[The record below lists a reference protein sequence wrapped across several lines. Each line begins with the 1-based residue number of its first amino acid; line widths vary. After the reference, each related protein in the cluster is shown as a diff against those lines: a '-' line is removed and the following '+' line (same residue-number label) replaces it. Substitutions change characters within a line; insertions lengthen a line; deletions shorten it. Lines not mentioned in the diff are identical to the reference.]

1 MRRVGFSWVL
11 VLFGW
16 VLAKT
21 SVVVGLDADPPNLD
35 PVFSSALVD
44 RQVLNQVYDK
54 LVDLDENL
62 KIVPMLATS
71 WVVGDNGLT
80 YTFRLR
86 QGVKFHDGTE
96 FDAAAVK
103 FNLDRALTVEGSRRK
118 GELALVKEVQVV
130 DKYTVKVVLRD
141 TFAPFLYVLTDRAGM
156 MVSPVAVQ
164 RYGQDFA
171 NNPVGTGPF
180 RFVERRRQDR
190 IVLARN
196 GQYWRKGFPK
206 IDELVYRPYP
216 DDDVR
221 LANLVSGAATVITPL
236 APKDLDRVRSSPE
249 LALYAFPSLGFQGIW
264 LNVTRP
270 PFNNKALRQALAA
283 TIDRETIDRVVF
295 LGTATPANGPF
306 PPGSPGY
313 DPKIPVPKRDIGLA
327 RKKLQEAGFPNGF
340 SFTLLT
346 APGPVLTQLAQVYQ
360 AMAAEAGIRIQIQQV
375 EFGTLLDRTDR
386 KDYEAA
392 LLGWSG
398 RPDPDGNIY
407 DFMRCGGPLN
417 NAGYCNPK
425 VDALLNRARA
435 TRVLEVRRSLYS
447 EALKII
453 LEDVPYIYVYH
464 PQVLIGTSKRLAN
477 LPLIPDGILRFAGV
491 DLK

>member
-1 MRRVGFSWVL
+1 MKRRWAFAALAVL
-11 VLFGW
+11 GW
-16 VLAKT
+16 AVAKT
-21 SVVVGLDADPPNLD
+21 TVTVGLDADPPNLD

-44 RQVLNQVYDK
+44 RQVLNQIYDK
-54 LVDLDENL
+54 LVDIDKDL
-62 KIVPMLATS
+62 KVVPMLATS
-71 WVVGDNGLT
+71 WSVEGNGT
-80 YTFRLR
+80 VYVFKLR
-86 QGVKFHDGTE
+86 QGVKFHDGTD
-96 FDAAAVK
+96 FDAEAVK
-103 FNLDRALTVEGSRRK
+103 FNLERALTAEGSRRK
-118 GELALVKEVQVV
+118 GELAPVKEVQVV
-130 DKYTVKVVLRD
+130 DRYTVRVLLKEP
-141 TFAPFLYVLTDRAGM
+141 FSPFLYVLSDRAGM
-156 MVSPVAVQ
+156 MVSPAAAK
-164 RYGQDFA
+164 RYGQELA

-190 IVLARN
+190 IVLQKN
-196 GQYWRKGFPK
+196 EGYWRKGYPK
-206 IDELVYRPYP
+206 IDELVYRPFP

-221 LANLVSGAATVITPL
+221 VANLLSGAVTVITPV
-236 APKDLDRVRSSPE
+236 APKDLARVRSDGNLS
-249 LALYAFPSLGFQGIW
+249 LYAFPGLGFQGVW

-270 PFNNKALRQALAA
+270 PFNNKALRQAFAA
-283 TIDRETIDRVVF
+283 TIDREAIDRVVF
-295 LGTATPANGPF
+295 LGTATPASGPF
-306 PPGSPGY
+306 PPGSPAY
-313 DPKIPVPKRDIGLA
+313 DPTIPVPKRDIPLA
-327 RKKLQEAGFPNGF
+327 KRKLQEAGFPNGF

-346 APGPVLTQLAQVYQ
+346 APGPLLTQLAQVYQ

-435 TRVLEVRRSLYS
+435 TRVMEVRKSLYTD
-447 EALKII
+447 ALKII
-453 LEDVPYIYVYH
+453 GEDVPYVYVYH
-464 PQVLIGTSKRLAN
+464 PQVLIGASKRLVG

-491 DLK
+491 ELR

>member
-1 MRRVGFSWVL
+1 M
-11 VLFGW
+11 
-16 VLAKT
+16 
-21 SVVVGLDADPPNLD
+21 
-35 PVFSSALVD
+35 D

-54 LVDLDENL
+54 LLDIDTKLNV
-62 KIVPMLATS
+62 VPMLATS
-71 WVVGDNGLT
+71 WTVSGNGT
-80 YTFRLR
+80 IYTFKLR
-86 QGVKFHDGTE
+86 QGVKFHDGSD
-96 FDAAAVK
+96 FDADAVK
-103 FNLDRALTVEGSRRK
+103 FNLERALTAEGSRRK
-118 GELALVKEVQVV
+118 GELALVKEIQVL
-130 DKYTVKVVLRD
+130 DKYSVRVILREA
-141 TFAPFLYVLTDRAGM
+141 FAPFLYVLTDRAGM
-156 MVSPVAVQ
+156 MVSPAAVK
-164 RYGQDFA
+164 RLGADLA

-190 IVLARN
+190 IVLERN
-196 GQYWRKGFPK
+196 ENYWRRGYPK
-206 IDELVYRPYP
+206 VDELVYRPFP

-221 LANLVSGAATVITPL
+221 LANLLWSRNRHYARRQRDL
-236 APKDLDRVRSSPE
+236 ARVKADPN
-249 LALYAFPSLGFQGIW
+249 LALYAFPGLGFQGVW

-270 PFNNKALRQALAA
+270 PFNNKALRQAFAA
-283 TIDRETIDRVVF
+283 TVDREVINRVVF

-306 PPGSPGY
+306 PPGTPAY
-313 DPKIPVPKRDIGLA
+313 DPNIPVPLRDLALA
-327 RKKLQEAGFPNGF
+327 RKKLQEAGYPNGF

-435 TRVLEVRRSLYS
+435 TRVMEVRRSLYS
-447 EALKII
+447 EVLKIL
-453 LEDVPYIYVYH
+453 LEDVPYVYVYH
-464 PQVLIGTSKRLAN
+464 PQVLIGASKRLSG
-477 LPLIPDGILRFAGV
+477 LPLVPDGILRFAGTEV
-491 DLK
+491 K

>member
-1 MRRVGFSWVL
+1 MRWAGFSWVL
-11 VLFGW
+11 VLFG
-16 VLAKT
+16 LAFAKT
-21 SVVVGLDADPPNLD
+21 TVVVGLDADPPNLD

-54 LVDLDENL
+54 LVDLDQNL
-62 KIVPMLATS
+62 RIVPMLATS
-71 WVVGDNGLT
+71 WAVGDNGRT
-80 YTFRLR
+80 YTFKLR
-86 QGVKFHDGTE
+86 QGVKFHDGTD

-103 FNLDRALTVEGSRRK
+103 FNLDRALTAEGSRRK
-118 GELALVKEVQVV
+118 GELAPVKEVQVV

-156 MVSPVAVQ
+156 MVSPAAVQ

-180 RFVERRRQDR
+180 RFIERRRQDR

-196 GQYWRKGFPK
+196 EQYWRKGFPK

-221 LANLVSGAATVITPL
+221 LANLVSGAAAVITPV
-236 APKDLDRVRSSPE
+236 APKDLDRVRGNPE
-249 LALYAFPSLGFQGIW
+249 LVLYAFPSLGFQGIW

-270 PFNNKALRQALAA
+270 PFDNKALRQALAA
-283 TIDRETIDRVVF
+283 TIDRETINRVVF
-295 LGTATPANGPF
+295 RGTATPANGPF

-340 SFTLLT
+340 SFTLFT

-360 AMAAEAGIRIQIQQV
+360 AMAAEAGIRIRIQQV
-375 EFGTLLDRTDR
+375 EFGTLLDRTDK

-435 TRVLEVRRSLYS
+435 TRVMEVRRSLYS
-447 EALKII
+447 DVLKII

-464 PQVLIGTSKRLAN
+464 PQVLIGASKRLAN

-491 DLK
+491 ELK